1 MKAKT
6 MPIAKKTGKQ
16 WKLQRSGNPYPSPP
30 PVCKNKPNLNIYL
43 TFINPDKAKTY
54 NENTNKY

>member
-1 MKAKT
+1 MATPKKLECSGSWNVVET
-6 MPIAKKTGKQ
+6 PI
-16 WKLQRSGNPYPSPP
+16 QRH